1 MNIGFIGTGIMG
13 KPMAYN
19 LQQAGHTLYFSA
31 HFEPAPQELIGERGI
46 VCSTPREVAQECEVI
61 ITMLPDTPHVED
73 VLFHPNYGV
82 IHGLSHGKIVIDMSS
97 ISPVATKAFT
107 QRIIAGG
114 AEYIDAPVSGG
125 EVGAKAGTL
134 SIMVG

>member
-61 ITMLPDTPHVED
+61 ITMLLIPHM
-73 VLFHPNYGV
+73 LRMFF
-82 IHGLSHGKIVIDMSS
+82 SS
-97 ISPVATKAFT
+97 QLWRNTWFKP
-107 QRIIAGG
+107 R
-114 AEYIDAPVSGG
+114 ENCD
-125 EVGAKAGTL
+125 
-134 SIMVG
+134 

>member
-46 VCSTPREVAQECEVI
+46 VCSTPREVAQECEII

-73 VLFHPNYGV
+73 VLFHPHYGV
-82 IHGLSHGKIVIDMSS
+82 IHGLS
-97 ISPVATKAFT
+97 
-107 QRIIAGG
+107 Q
-114 AEYIDAPVSGG
+114 G
-125 EVGAKAGTL
+125 EGCD
-134 SIMVG
+134 

>member
-31 HFEPAPQELIGERGI
+31 HFEPAPQELIGERGH
-46 VCSTPREVAQECEVI
+46 VCSTPREVSQECEII

-73 VLFHPNYGV
+73 VLF
-82 IHGLSHGKIVIDMSS
+82 ILTM
-97 ISPVATKAFT
+97 A
-107 QRIIAGG
+107 
-114 AEYIDAPVSGG
+114 
-125 EVGAKAGTL
+125 
-134 SIMVG
+134 

>member
-46 VCSTPREVAQECEVI
+46 VCSTPREVAQE
-61 ITMLPDTPHVED
+61 
-73 VLFHPNYGV
+73 
-82 IHGLSHGKIVIDMSS
+82 
-97 ISPVATKAFT
+97 
-107 QRIIAGG
+107 
-114 AEYIDAPVSGG
+114 
-125 EVGAKAGTL
+125 
-134 SIMVG
+134 